1 LNFIPIVNHSLKYN
15 SSLDGLRGI
24 AILLVLFFH
33 IWPDVFSFGYVGVD
47 IFFVLSGF
55 LITQIIVTKLDNNS
69 FSFKEFYRNRIR
81 RIFPAMIFVV
91 FVTLLIGYLIL
102 IPNEFGVLGRHAKS
116 ALLFFQNFR
125 LISEV
130 GYWDQAATLKP
141 LLHFWSLSVEEQFY
155 LLWPFLLFGIY
166 KARLN
171 LLVSVGLVLVLFISI
186 GFIIEIDHFYHSLAR
201 FWELAL
207 GGFAYIL
214 SSRFNLNSLNKFKF
228 LVFIFFILSIA
239 SAFGNDS
246 VSFLTTLMVTIFTA
260 LVLIVLKEN
269 SNTKILSS
277 KFLVFF
283 GLISFPL
290 YLWHYVFIS
299 YLHILN
305 YDVSNFAFEVI
316 FISILLSYLTYRYIE
331 LYFRSQNSFK
341 TAYKLFGIVII
352 LSFVAQYIYAK
363 KGLPNRSHLQGQELL
378 EQQFKKIPHQ
388 NDNGKVLINKILG
401 EFPNNDYIRSTSN
414 DLNKDYVLIV
424 GDSHS
429 HTSYPGFA
437 QEFKKKGL
445 ETVIFSN
452 SGCGPYIENMQI
464 EKCTKKIENIHR
476 LLNRVENMDNIKKI
490 LFITRKPNLEYIKNL
505 FESFSIKN
513 KKLYYLLEKPS
524 FDFAPDICIPRPFNI
539 SNQNKECKIK
549 YSQYLDK
556 YGKYIDYTK
565 SLSKNYNNIQVLD
578 AKEVFCDEE
587 FCYSIRDNNVLY
599 SDTNHHSVNGSKLQ
613 AQYLINKIDF
623 E

>member
-33 IWPDVFSFGYVGVD
+33 IWPDIFSFGYVGVD

-55 LITQIIVTKLDNNS
+55 LITQIIVTKLDSNS

-81 RIFPAMIFVV
+81 RIFPAMILVV

-116 ALLFFQNFR
+116 SLLFFQNFR

-155 LLWPFLLFGIY
+155 LLWPFLLFAIY

-171 LLVSVGLVLVLFISI
+171 LLVSVGFILVLSISI
-186 GFIIEIDHFYHSLAR
+186 GFIIEIDYFYHSLAR

-214 SSRFNLNSLNKFKF
+214 SSRFNLKSLNKFKF
-228 LVFIFFILSIA
+228 LVFIFFILAIA
-239 SAFGNDS
+239 SAFGNNG
-246 VSFLTTLMVTIFTA
+246 VSFFTTLMVTIFTA
-260 LVLIVLKEN
+260 FVLIILKEN
-269 SNTKILSS
+269 SNTEILSS

-290 YLWHYVFIS
+290 YLWHYVVIS

-305 YDVSNFAFEVI
+305 YDVSNFSFEVI
-316 FISILLSYLTYRYIE
+316 SISIFLSYLTYRYIE

-352 LSFVAQYIYAK
+352 LSFVAQFIYAK

-378 EQQFKKIPHQ
+378 EQQFNKITHQ
-388 NDNGKVLINKILG
+388 NDNGKLLINQILG
-401 EFPNNDYIRSTSN
+401 EVPNNDYIRSTSN

-445 ETVIFSN
+445 ETLIFSN
-452 SGCGPYIENMQI
+452 SGCGPYIENMKI

-476 LLNRVENMDNIKKI
+476 LLNKVENMDNIKKV

-505 FESFSIKN
+505 FESFSTKN

-587 FCYSIRDNNVLY
+587 FCYSIKDNNVLY

-613 AQYLINKIDF
+613 AQYLIDKIDF